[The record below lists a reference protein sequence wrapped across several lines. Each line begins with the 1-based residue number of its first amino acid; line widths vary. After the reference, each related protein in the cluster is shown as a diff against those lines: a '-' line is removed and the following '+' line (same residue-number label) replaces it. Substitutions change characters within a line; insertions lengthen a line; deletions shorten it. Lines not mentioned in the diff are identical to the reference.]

1 MRRAVGYLGGVQAS
15 EADLA
20 SKSSSVTCCVAL
32 GELHNC
38 SERRLS
44 LFLCVGDGGGVKFR

>member
-32 GELHNC
+32 GKLPNF
-38 SERRLS
+38 SEPHLS
-44 LFLCVGDGGGVKFR
+44 HF